1 MIPMCWKCCNQIT
14 EPDITGFSVRLI
26 GCKECDKITDYPT
39 AQMYCPLM
47 KEENRRKPLPG
58 KDL

>member
-1 MIPMCWKCCNQIT
+1 MCWKCSNKII
-14 EPDITGFSVRLI
+14 EPDITGFSYKLV
-26 GCKECDKITDYPT
+26 GCAECNKITDYPT